1 MISFPPFAGL
11 GDKRGQTV
19 CHPHETSPVL
29 KPGGEKNTTLIAL
42 LLPHM
47 TALSLSLS
55 IPSYDNVHLLL
66 QTKLGKI
73 NKENIFINAQLTLQA
88 EQLSLVLLSSLV
100 DKCDVLHCSVQTGD
114 EAAREAKQ

>member
-11 GDKRGQTV
+11 GDKRGQ
-19 CHPHETSPVL
+19 
-29 KPGGEKNTTLIAL
+29 K
-42 LLPHM
+42 
-47 TALSLSLS
+47 
-55 IPSYDNVHLLL
+55 
-66 QTKLGKI
+66 
-73 NKENIFINAQLTLQA
+73 A

>member
-29 KPGGEKNTTLIAL
+29 KPGGEKNTRLIAL

-47 TALSLSLS
+47 TALSLSLSLSLS

-73 NKENIFINAQLTLQA
+73 NK
-88 EQLSLVLLSSLV
+88 
-100 DKCDVLHCSVQTGD
+100 
-114 EAAREAKQ
+114 